1 MFKKST
7 FSLTGKAGIKV
18 HGDHMPEIMA
28 YRLGGPYS
36 IRGFRMHG
44 VGAGE
49 SFLMG
54 SAELATPLPW
64 SDRVKWDIIK
74 KMRLT
79 FFVDTGKVF
88 DPTISNVL
96 YDRPLHAIT
105 AGIGLRVNI
114 PGIGPMSIDY
124 GIPLIN
130 PGRYGSENGYFTFG
144 AGGLNGMYG
153 Y

>member
-1 MFKKST
+1 
-7 FSLTGKAGIKV
+7 
-18 HGDHMPEIMA
+18 
-28 YRLGGPYS
+28 
-36 IRGFRMHG
+36 
-44 VGAGE
+44 
-49 SFLMG
+49 
-54 SAELATPLPW
+54 
-64 SDRVKWDIIK
+64 
-74 KMRLT
+74 MRLT

-105 AGIGLRVNI
+105 AGIGLRVSI